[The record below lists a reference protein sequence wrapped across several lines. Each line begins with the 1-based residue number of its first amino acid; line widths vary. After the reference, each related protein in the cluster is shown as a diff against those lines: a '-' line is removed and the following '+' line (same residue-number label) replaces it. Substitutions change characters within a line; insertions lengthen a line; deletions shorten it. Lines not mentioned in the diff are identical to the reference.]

1 MNRLFI
7 IGNCTKD
14 PEMRTTPAGK
24 TVCSFTVAVNRRGK
38 KKDDQQETDYFRVS
52 AWDALGDNCGK
63 YLTKGKKVAVVG
75 AVSVHSYKTAKGDA
89 GASLEV
95 LASEVEFLTPREA
108 MDQSGMQRVTPEN
121 NPFVDDIPY

>member
-14 PEMRTTPAGK
+14 AELRSTPQGK
-24 TVCSFTVAVNRRGK
+24 SVCSFTVAVNRRK
-38 KKDDQQETDYFRVS
+38 KTEGQQETDYFKVT
-52 AWDALGDNCGK
+52 AWDQLAENCGK

-75 AVSVHSYKTAKGDA
+75 SVSVHTYTTQDGKS

-95 LASEVEFLTPREA
+95 VASEVEFLSAKNET
-108 MDQSGMQRVTPEN
+108 
-121 NPFVDDIPY
+121 VDPQTGLQKVEPDGLPY

>member
-1 MNRLFI
+1 MNRLII
-7 IGNCTKD
+7 IGNVTRD
-14 PEMRTTPAGK
+14 PELRTTQSGK
-24 TVCSFTVAVNRRGK
+24 TVCTFSVAVNRKGK

-75 AVSVHSYKTAKGDA
+75 AVSVHSFKNAKGDP

>member
-1 MNRLFI
+1 MNRLII

-14 PEMRTTPAGK
+14 PELRTTQSGK
-24 TVCSFTVAVNRRGK
+24 TVCTFSVAVNRKGK

-75 AVSVHSYKTAKGDA
+75 SVSVHAFKNAKGDA

-95 LASEVEFLTPREA
+95 LASEVEFLTPRES